1 MRRESVEHDRFQPAH
16 PVAPTVRSRIAPNR
30 LLALQRTVGNK
41 AVSGLV
47 RSLQRCG
54 GEQHPGC
61 ECVGDPHP
69 ADRQRGRFEGVDELS
84 VAMDPPT
91 VAPPLQRAST
101 TQTKRDVA
109 PQYASVQR
117 KKLPGAKPVAKS
129 KVPKLGA
136 CTPVQDDLKPSKP
149 WDELRKG
156 YQASCASTL
165 SRGLDELLG
174 GKAPTSTADAKGAV
188 DCACAGPPFIA
199 AEAAK
204 ARLAIAGPLALE
216 LYQHFLDGSG
226 AKWTI
231 DVADML
237 KRDAGVRQKI
247 HTAMK
252 SGALTGTTRLEQSD
266 YQVEDFRFAFGAI
279 DCVQWVVALPPR
291 SKRQDTTPVKI
302 AMLDYYEFHPGRPGV
317 SQCAHAACVELV
329 ARGSAKNFWTRGDTT
344 VPWGLL
350 KT

>member
-1 MRRESVEHDRFQPAH
+1 MRRESVEHDRFRPAH
-16 PVAPTVRSRIAPNR
+16 PAAPAVRSATAPNP
-30 LLALQRTVGNK
+30 LLALQRTAGNH
-41 AVSGLV
+41 AVAGLV

-54 GEQHPGC
+54 GEQHAGC
-61 ECVGDPHP
+61 ACTADPHP
-69 ADRQRGRFEGVDELS
+69 ADSQQGGLGGTDELS
-84 VAMDPPT
+84 VAADAPA
-91 VAPPLQRAST
+91 VAPPLQRTGT
-101 TQTKRDVA
+101 TQPERGVA

-117 KKLPGAKPVAKS
+117 KPPGAKLVAKP

-136 CTPVQDDLKPSKP
+136 CTPVQDDLMPSKP

-165 SRGLDELLG
+165 SRGWDELLS
-174 GKAPTSTADAKGAV
+174 GKVPTSAADTKGAI

-204 ARLAIAGPLALE
+204 ARLAIAGPLALA

-226 AKWTI
+226 TEWTI

-237 KRDAGVRQKI
+237 QRDAGVRHKI
-247 HTAMK
+247 HDAMK
-252 SGALTGTTRLEQSD
+252 SGALTGTTRVEQSH
-266 YQVEDFRFAFGAI
+266 YQVDDFQFAFGAI
-279 DCVQWVVALPPR
+279 DCVQWTVKLPPR
-291 SKRQDTTPVKI
+291 TKRRDTTPVKI

-329 ARGSAKNFWTRGDTT
+329 ARGSAKNFWTRGDAT

-350 KT
+350 RT